1 VSKHTF
7 TVVVEC
13 DDSDEYEKTV
23 MDLSAIGEITYEES
37 DF

>member
-1 VSKHTF
+1 MSKHTF

-13 DDSDEYEKTV
+13 EDSDEYEQAV
-23 MDLSAIGEITYEES
+23 NAISSVGEITDEEN